1 MNKFYVRVI
10 AIAALV
16 VIMPVA
22 MVGFVAIA
30 AMTPALVTYAIVAVL
45 VGKEDDR
52 LLKAMTQDTVTK
64 NGGNSE

>member
-1 MNKFYVRVI
+1 
-10 AIAALV
+10 
-16 VIMPVA
+16 
-22 MVGFVAIA
+22 
-30 AMTPALVTYAIVAVL
+30 L